1 MARFAT
7 RNTPAFQPDT
17 VNLAGGQ
24 AHKMSPKLEFASA
37 LMTSFLTDT
46 FYQSAQVSVDR
57 ISALAAQLDDPLFA
71 AKAAVYTRR
80 ENGLRSVSHL
90 VAGELAKRKD
100 VKGAS
105 WLRKFYRR
113 VVRRPDDVLEILAY
127 LQGHGQPDLRKLS
140 NAMKRGLG
148 DALTGFDAYQLAKYK
163 GEGKAI
169 TLVDAVNLL
178 HPKSTVAL
186 TALMKGALKPAETW
200 ETKLTQAGQTAAKE
214 GMTNEQKTALKG
226 QAWMD
231 LLRARKLGYLACLRN
246 LRNIADQSPEA
257 LPLALEFLTDPK
269 QVEKSLVFPFQFF
282 TAAEALTGSPAATN
296 AVRNALNKAMELSL
310 SNVPVFEGPTLI
322 AFDNSGSMHHPSKRP
337 AIIAALF
344 AAVLFKAGKDADV
357 ISFSSNAT
365 YVHANPGDSL
375 QTLANVFMGSGRPQ
389 GTNFHAIFQTARR
402 AYKRIVI
409 LSDMEAWAGH
419 YTPAAAFKAYKHQFE
434 CDPQVITFNLNS
446 VSGTMQFPEPKVAS
460 LAGFSDTVLGL
471 MKKLEQDPAALIHE
485 IEAVEL

>member
-282 TAAEALTGSPAATN
+282 TAAEAMQGSGRATSQ
-296 AVRNALNKAMELSL
+296 VQRALNTAMELSL
-310 SNVPVFEGPTLI
+310 SNVPVFDGPTLV
-322 AFDNSGSMHHPSKRP
+322 ALDNSGSMDGRPSL
-337 AIIAALF
+337 IACLF
-344 AAVLFKAGKDADV
+344 AAVIFKTQKDAEV
-357 ISFSSNAT
+357 IVFSDSAVR
-365 YVHANPGDSL
+365 VHANPDDSL
-375 QTLANVFMGSGRPQ
+375 QTLARQFRGALRPS
-389 GTNFHAIFQTARR
+389 GTNFHSIFQVANRPFR
-402 AYKRIVI
+402 RIVI
-409 LSDMEAWAGH
+409 LSDMQAWMGGN
-419 YTPAAAFKAYKHQFE
+419 TPASSFKAYKQKFA
-434 CDPQVITFNLNS
+434 CDPSVISFNLNS
-446 VSGTMQFPEPKVAS
+446 QDGTMQFPESKVCA

-471 MKKLEQDPAALIHE
+471 MAKLEKDPMALIHE

>member
-7 RNTPAFQPDT
+7 RNAPAFQPDT

-246 LRNIADQSPEA
+246 LRNIAEQAPEA

-322 AFDNSGSMHHPSKRP
+322 ALDNSGSMNGRP
-337 AIIAALF
+337 ALIAALF
-344 AAVLFKAGKDADV
+344 AAVLFKSQKDADV
-357 ISFSSNAT
+357 LVFSNSAVR
-365 YVHANPGDSL
+365 VHANPGDSL
-375 QTLANVFMGSGRPQ
+375 QTLANVFKGANRPA
-389 GTNFHAIFQTARR
+389 GTNFHSIFQTAARPY
-402 AYKRIVI
+402 ARIVI
-409 LSDMEAWAGH
+409 LSDMEAWMGGN
-419 YTPAAAFKAYKHQFE
+419 TPARSFQDYKRQHG
-434 CDPQVITFNLNS
+434 CDPRIITFNLNS

-471 MKKLEQDPAALIHE
+471 MKKLEQDPAALVHE